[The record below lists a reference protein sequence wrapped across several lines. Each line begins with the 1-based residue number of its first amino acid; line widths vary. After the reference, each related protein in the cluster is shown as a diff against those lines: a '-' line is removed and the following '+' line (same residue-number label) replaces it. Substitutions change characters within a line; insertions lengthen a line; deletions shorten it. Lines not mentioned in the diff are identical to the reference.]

1 MKGLDCGTGNY
12 VAASEDGVKIQR
24 NAFLTIDKS
33 PTTIKS
39 LKRLNV
45 PFVEINKRLHVIGK
59 SAYDYAQIFGNKD
72 LKRPMSKGL
81 LNPSERDALP
91 VLREIISS
99 LLGKPSEDG
108 EVCVYC
114 VPSKPIDKETL
125 VDYHEDVLSTMI
137 ESIGYKA
144 RSIKEAEALGYAGL
158 SDNNNNLTGISISMG
173 AGMANIAIMYQGL
186 VALTFSVSRGGDFI
200 DQHVSLDTGI
210 PLAKAQF
217 IKESNKIDLSDNT
230 IYDEDNEREV
240 HAIRSYYQVLIKY
253 LLDNIANQFEINE
266 AMPHFPEAV
275 PIVIGGG
282 TSMIKGFIEVFKA
295 QFNQKEFP
303 INISEIKLVEEP
315 LTAVAR
321 GCFMDAALEDE

>member
-1 MKGLDCGTGNY
+1 M
-12 VAASEDGVKIQR
+12 A
-24 NAFLTIDKS
+24 
-33 PTTIKS
+33 
-39 LKRLNV
+39 
-45 PFVEINKRLHVIGK
+45 
-59 SAYDYAQIFGNKD
+59 
-72 LKRPMSKGL
+72 KGL

-99 LLGKPSEDG
+99 LLGEPSEEG
-108 EVCVYC
+108 EMCVYC

-144 RSIKEAEALGYAGL
+144 RAIKEAEALGYAGL
-158 SDNNNNLTGISISMG
+158 ADNNLTGISISMG
-173 AGMANIAIMYQGL
+173 AGMANIAIMYQGM

-217 IKESNKIDLSDNT
+217 IKESDKIDLSNSTVFDQ
-230 IYDEDNEREV
+230 DSEREV

-253 LLDNIANQFEINE
+253 LLDNIANQFETNE
-266 AMPHFPEAV
+266 AMPHFPQAV
-275 PIVIGGG
+275 PIVVGGG
-282 TSMIKGFIEVFKA
+282 TSMIKGFIDVFKD

-321 GCFMDAALEDE
+321 GCYMDAALEDE